1 MAVNLIN
8 DQEFSNETE
17 DKTIETLEE
26 NEDSLS
32 SLLLKYSEEN
42 NNDRDTKNNNNNGD
56 EVDDETSGL
65 SSLLSKF
72 SLKKL
77 RSQKWAKPVARFYI
91 SLS

>member
-17 DKTIETLEE
+17 DKTIETLDE

-42 NNDRDTKNNNNNGD
+42 NNDRDTKNNNNGD